1 MRFVAGFAGCLVS
14 ICALADRH
22 QGADTNE
29 DVLTAIKE
37 RLVAE
42 AQTANTQ
49 VTNTAWLD
57 SDGRLHESTMIR
69 SDVRVRGVQ
78 VRRYLEEMRRPEV
91 EITLDEKPG
100 ALPKCFASDDHL
112 IRTVKVH
119 PPIKSGQF
127 DVNHAGIVTQL
138 GALFHTELNQGF
150 EYSPFWHTVGQSQG
164 ASGYLQMVSGVVPE
178 TSRYD
183 MRIAMSRGYPPQA
196 HQSEQIPGSDPISTF
211 FNGSPSW
218 FEESWVRIHLSLSDT
233 ADGALVWQARTNLRI
248 PAREVSYTEA
258 ALPRDVNTEINRLLS
273 KWITELSN
281 YARCEPIHFALMQPI
296 NDQMQIDGGA
306 SSGIRVGDQL
316 LIIDRNTIPQR
327 SLEPGA
333 LAQLSLVQVT
343 QTFENHATIER
354 IAGASLQQIG
364 GRVALPF

>member
-1 MRFVAGFAGCLVS
+1 
-14 ICALADRH
+14 
-22 QGADTNE
+22 
-29 DVLTAIKE
+29 
-37 RLVAE
+37 
-42 AQTANTQ
+42 
-49 VTNTAWLD
+49 
-57 SDGRLHESTMIR
+57 
-69 SDVRVRGVQ
+69 
-78 VRRYLEEMRRPEV
+78 
-91 EITLDEKPG
+91 
-100 ALPKCFASDDHL
+100 
-112 IRTVKVH
+112 VKVH
-119 PPIKSGQF
+119 PAIKSGQF

-138 GALFHTELNQGF
+138 GELIHTELNQGL
-150 EYSPFWHTVGQSQG
+150 EYSPFWRTVGQQPG
-164 ASGYLQMVSGVVPE
+164 TSGYLQMVSGVVPE

-183 MRIAMSRGYPPQA
+183 MRITIRRGYPPQA
-196 HQSEQIPGSDPISTF
+196 HQSEQIPGSDPINTF

-218 FEESWVRIHLSLSDT
+218 FEESWVLIHLSLSDS

-248 PAREVSYTEA
+248 PARKVSYTEE
-258 ALPRDVNTEINRLLS
+258 ALQRSVSTEMNRLLS

-281 YARCEPIHFALMQPI
+281 YARCEPIHFALIQPT

-333 LAQLSLVQVT
+333 LAELSLVQVT